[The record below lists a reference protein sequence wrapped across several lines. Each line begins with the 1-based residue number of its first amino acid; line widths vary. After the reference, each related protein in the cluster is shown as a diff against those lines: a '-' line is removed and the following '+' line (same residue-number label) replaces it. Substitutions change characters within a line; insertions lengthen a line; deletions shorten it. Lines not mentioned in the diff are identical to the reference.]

1 MNFFRQIMIQEKK
14 ILEKVSKNTS
24 YLKVIS
30 LIIAILLFFGLNG
43 SSLFGLGELF
53 ETTSYIPNINV
64 NIISDDNKVI
74 SGIPEK
80 IGINV
85 RGSEV
90 NVRKFE
96 ANANNITA
104 SINLSGRD
112 DGKYKVDFKE
122 FNFSQD
128 YGIDIEPLVN
138 TYDVVIDT
146 KTQVTMPID
155 IKYIN
160 SSNSSPIILKEAKF
174 ETPTVTFEIGQMQKE
189 EILSAE
195 VILDLSDIDISK
207 EESTHTFK
215 ETIKIYD
222 KEGNPIKVE
231 GNLPEVEIEQQ
242 YESNIILMPVK
253 YNIINNDTKEYV
265 SYVCEPKDDRI
276 VDENCQDEVEVFGDQ
291 EIIQDLGYITYNVDL
306 KDYDANSP
314 DVTATPSLPNGVFVE
329 GTSDKKVEIGL
340 EKGKTINLK
349 NVPIT
354 VENLDNS
361 LEVVNLDNL
370 NLNVKVTG
378 ADSVVDKMTSQDILV
393 YIDASDIDSANKARL
408 PLQVTI
414 NNLVTYELSEKE
426 VNVEFREKS

>member
-1 MNFFRQIMIQEKK
+1 MNFFRKIMIQEKK
-14 ILEKVSKNTS
+14 ILDRVSKNTS

-30 LIIAILLFFGLNG
+30 LVIAILLFFGLNG

-53 ETTSYIPNINV
+53 EKTSYIPNINV

-80 IGINV
+80 IGVNV

-90 NVRKFE
+90 NVKKFE

-112 DGKYKVDFKE
+112 DGNYKVDFNE

-128 YGIDIEPLVN
+128 YGVNIEPLVN

-207 EESTHTFK
+207 EESSHTFK

-222 KEGNPIKVE
+222 KEGNPMKIE
-231 GNLPEVEIEQQ
+231 GNLPEVVIEQQ
-242 YESNIILMPVK
+242 YEANTILMPIK

-265 SYVCEPKDDRI
+265 SYVCEPKDDR
-276 VDENCQDEVEVFGDQ
+276 VADENCQDEVEVFGDQ

-314 DVTATPSLPNGVFVE
+314 DVKATPSLPNGVFVE
-329 GTSDKKVEIGL
+329 DTSDKKVEIGL

-393 YIDASDIDSANKARL
+393 YIDASDINSANKARL

-426 VNVEFREKS
+426 VNVEFKEKS